1 MDSSNYFCK
10 EWLFISRQQF
20 WKKWILVLVYGFWGK
35 SLHSQNGLHVSLLS
49 CVLVATKPR
58 CGLKWLPVSHTNCR
72 INLWFSW
79 SIDYVLIHWGSDGYI
94 ASQSGLHVSLLSC
107 VLVATKPRCGLKW
120 LHVSHANCR
129 INLWFSWSID
139 YVLIHWGSNGSLP
152 DACLWSHCWTT
163 YLLVWMKSLPSL
175 ELVGCG

>member
-1 MDSSNYFCK
+1 MDSSNYLCK
-10 EWLFISRQQF
+10 EWLFMPRNQF
-20 WKKWILVLVYGFWGK
+20 WKKWILVLLYGFWGE
-35 SLHSQNGLHVSLLS
+35 SL
-49 CVLVATKPR
+49 
-58 CGLKWLPVSHTNCR
+58 
-72 INLWFSW
+72 
-79 SIDYVLIHWGSDGYI
+79 YI

-129 INLWFSWSID
+129 INLLFSWSID
-139 YVLIHWGSNGSLP
+139 YILIRWGSDGYLP

-175 ELVGCG
+175 ELVGCGKSPISKWCGSYIRLRCLSCVWRITGLLLTLYVWYFECIVWWNEM